1 MDFLLKIP
9 LALLFGFISFIS
21 PCVLPLVPAY
31 LSYISGV
38 SLEELQDADKK
49 KKALRKVFWNSIMF
63 CLGFTLVF
71 VALGMTASALGQFL
85 LDYRRIIELV
95 LGHVLVLF
103 GLHNTGLIRIP
114 FLLIEQR
121 FEGKKGSLGL
131 FGSLLIGLAFAFG
144 WTPCVGPFL
153 AGVLTMAADNS
164 TIYQGLILLI
174 SYSAGLAIPF
184 IISGLAL
191 NAFFG
196 AFAFIRKYFRVIEI
210 VGGVLLLLF
219 GIVLIMGWLGLL
231 SSYLGFLDIGLG

>member
-38 SLEELQDADKK
+38 SLEELQDPEKK

-131 FGSLLIGLAFAFG
+131 FGSLVIGLAFAFG

-184 IISGLAL
+184 IVSGLAL

-196 AFAFIRKYFRVIEI
+196 AFSVIRKYFRVVEI
-210 VGGVLLLLF
+210 IGGVLLFLF
-219 GIVLIMGWLGLL
+219 GIVLIMGWLGAI
-231 SSYLGFLDIGLG
+231 SGFLGFLDIGLG

>member
-38 SLEELQDADKK
+38 SLEEMQYPEKK
-49 KKALRKVFWNSIMF
+49 KKALLKVLFNSLMF
-63 CLGFTLVF
+63 SLGFTLVF
-71 VALGMTASALGQFL
+71 VALGATASAAGSFL
-85 LDYRRIIELV
+85 LQYRHIIEIV
-95 LGHVLVLF
+95 LGHALVLF
-103 GLHNTGLIRIP
+103 GLHNIGVIRIP
-114 FLLIEQR
+114 FLLIEKC

-131 FGSLLIGLAFAFG
+131 FGSLLIGLAFGFG

-153 AGVLTMAADNS
+153 AGVLAMAASDA
-164 TIYQGLILLI
+164 TIYQGIILLVF
-174 SYSAGLAIPF
+174 YSAGLAIPF
-184 IISGLAL
+184 ILSGLAL

-196 AFAFIRKYFRVIEI
+196 AFTVIRKYFRVIEI

-231 SSYLGFLDIGLG
+231 SSYLGFLDLGLG